1 MAAREFI
8 RSHPRPLWNKG
19 TCDLVICGEDY
30 STGGRGKGEGSDSLE
45 RCALTSVL
53 SQRKRKQKLETLN
66 PDY

>member
-1 MAAREFI
+1 MRRGLFH
-8 RSHPRPLWNKG
+8 R
-19 TCDLVICGEDY
+19 
-30 STGGRGKGEGSDSLE
+30 GRGKGEGSDSLE